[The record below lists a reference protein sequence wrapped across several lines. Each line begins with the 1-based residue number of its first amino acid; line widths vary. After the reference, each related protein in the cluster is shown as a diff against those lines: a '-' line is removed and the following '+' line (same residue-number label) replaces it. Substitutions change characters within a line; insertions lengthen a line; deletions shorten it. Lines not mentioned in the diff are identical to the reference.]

1 MVFFNLYCFILGQT
15 LLDLLLKQESGDVV
29 AVHSVDPLAFGL
41 IWVVVRPVKTK
52 MAADHGHQDKCN
64 AMYSQIKIIH
74 QRCFQFF
81 FFLLNEN
88 MKNLYLIHATS
99 THAVNKVLR

>member
-1 MVFFNLYCFILGQT
+1 MVFFNLYRFILGQT

-52 MAADHGHQDKCN
+52 MAADHGHQDKSN
-64 AMYSQIKIIH
+64 TVYSQIKIIH
-74 QRCFQFF
+74 
-81 FFLLNEN
+81 
-88 MKNLYLIHATS
+88 
-99 THAVNKVLR
+99 